1 MRADSIK
8 KIVIMGGGT
17 AGWMTAAA
25 MSKLLG
31 SNYCEI
37 ILVESDEIG
46 IVGVGEATIPTMSVF
61 NKTLDLDENDFI
73 RKTQSTFKLGIE
85 FVNWG
90 KIGSRYIHAF
100 GDVGKDMNA
109 IHFYQYWL
117 KLHLAG
123 KADDISAYTLNTA
136 ACQQKKFMRSMN
148 AGNSPLSNIAYAFHF
163 DASAYAR
170 YLRSYAEDRGVT
182 RIEGKVQE
190 VKLRAHDG
198 FIESLLLA
206 NGQVIEGDLFVDC
219 SGFNALLLGDA
230 LKVGYE
236 EWSHWLPCNRAWAVQ
251 CENHE
256 EPVPYTRSTA
266 HAAGWQW
273 RIPLQNRVG
282 NGHVFSNQHM
292 DEEEARTI
300 LLNNLE
306 GAPLMEPRLIKFV
319 AGKRKEIWHKNCV
332 AIGLSSGFLE
342 PLESTSIHL
351 IQSAIARLLALF
363 PSGSFD
369 QEDIDEFNRQSDF
382 EYEKIRDFLILH
394 YHLNQ
399 RDDSEFWRYCRNMP
413 VPETLTRKLNLF
425 KNNGRIFRH
434 TVEMFSELS
443 WVEVM
448 LGQGIT
454 PNSYNP
460 LVDRMPENEIE
471 QRVESVKQVIQRS
484 VDYMPT
490 HAQFIAEN
498 CKSV

>member
-1 MRADSIK
+1 
-8 KIVIMGGGT
+8 
-17 AGWMTAAA
+17 
-25 MSKLLG
+25 
-31 SNYCEI
+31 
-37 ILVESDEIG
+37 
-46 IVGVGEATIPTMSVF
+46 
-61 NKTLDLDENDFI
+61 
-73 RKTQSTFKLGIE
+73 
-85 FVNWG
+85 
-90 KIGSRYIHAF
+90 
-100 GDVGKDMNA
+100 
-109 IHFYQYWL
+109 
-117 KLHLAG
+117 
-123 KADDISAYTLNTA
+123 
-136 ACQQKKFMRSMN
+136 MRSMN

-425 KNNGRIFRH
+425 KTNGRIFRH